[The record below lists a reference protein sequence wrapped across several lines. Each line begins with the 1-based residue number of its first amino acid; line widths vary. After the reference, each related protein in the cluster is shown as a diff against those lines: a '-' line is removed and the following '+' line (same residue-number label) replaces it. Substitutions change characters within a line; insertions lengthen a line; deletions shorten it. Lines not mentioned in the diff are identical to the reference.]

1 MGFHLRLA
9 RLGLA
14 QTYRCCGS
22 ALLHSC
28 AAAMLCHAASM
39 PFCYRA
45 IALSSAE
52 QLSTEKITKRESC
65 TSPPSGTVPCMHVL
79 AIANV
84 QDSTDVRTYCLLSIS
99 L

>member
-1 MGFHLRLA
+1 MDLHLRLT

-14 QTYRCCGS
+14 QTYRSCGS
-22 ALLHSC
+22 ALLPSC
-28 AAAMLCHAASM
+28 AAAILPRCH
-39 PFCYRA
+39 PA

-52 QLSTEKITKRESC
+52 QLSREKITKRESR
-65 TSPPSGTVPCMHVL
+65 TSSPSGTVPCMHVL

-84 QDSTDVRTYCLLSIS
+84 QDSTDVRTYCLSSIS